1 MTKKTVLIYDSWGIL
16 LKNLPD
22 ETAGV
27 LIKMIV
33 KYTFD
38 GSTDLSPDD
47 SINAIFQMIKEKLDE
62 DYESYMEEIDRR
74 SEAGKKGMA
83 KRWNNRTITNDN
95 TLITDN
101 NTVITDDNKAY
112 QGITNITD
120 SVSVSDSVS
129 ISKDID
135 KGNRERSAFRP
146 PDVTEVR
153 SYCQE
158 RKNKVDPERFV
169 DFYTSKGWLVGKSK
183 MKDWR
188 AAVRNWEK
196 EENARSGT
204 TQQSTKQGY
213 IRSDYDIDAIERALV
228 KNE

>member
-1 MTKKTVLIYDSWGIL
+1 MTKKSFILYDSWGKIF
-16 LKNLPD
+16 KKLP
-22 ETAGV
+22 EEQAGK
-27 LIKMIV
+27 LIKTIYAYV
-33 KYTFD
+33 LGEGEPD
-38 GSTDLSPDD
+38 IEDPALS
-47 SINAIFQMIKEKLDE
+47 AIFDLIRDRLDE
-62 DYESYMEEIDRR
+62 DYQAYEEKVARLKKNSSPKSSRNRSDIDTK
-74 SEAGKKGMA
+74 SE
-83 KRWNNRTITNDN
+83 RNRAEVEPKSTRNRDDIEGVTV
-95 TLITDN
+95 TVTD
-101 NTVITDDNKAY
+101 T
-112 QGITNITD
+112 
-120 SVSVSDSVS
+120 VS

-135 KGNRERSAFRP
+135 KGIGKRASAFRP
-146 PDVTEVR
+146 PDVSEVR

-228 KNE
+228 KNG